1 MYNVQ
6 YILRRCRLRAGRFCP
21 RSVGRLSRVCTV
33 AGERHV
39 HSYSSVHN
47 TAYCILHRH
56 AYSELVQVCLV
67 PKAGPAVYS
76 TCTGI
81 LYSSSSWSSVYH
93 TVHRRWDVLE
103 YLVPGTSTS
112 TPSTCTPS
120 TTNTKHHGIR
130 SQEGR
135 AWVVSGAAPSGEQKF
150 AIAFVRTLNCMP
162 TLYHHGTD

>member
-103 YLVPGTSTS
+103 YLVPGTST
-112 TPSTCTPS
+112 PSTPS
-120 TTNTKHHGIR
+120 TTNTTASGIR
-130 SQEGR
+130 R
-135 AWVVSGAAPSGEQKF
+135 AQPGLSAERRLPVNRNSRSHLSE
-150 AIAFVRTLNCMP
+150 
-162 TLYHHGTD
+162 H